1 MNIVMGQIGQMCELL
16 EFELGVHSL
25 FLSGLSS
32 EMKMTMDYLKLIWI
46 MK

>member
-25 FLSGLSS
+25 FLS
-32 EMKMTMDYLKLIWI
+32 EMEMTMDYLKLIWI